1 MRRTTL
7 SVLALAVS
15 LASLVGGRPALA
27 ADPPPVVGEINW
39 YKLTDVWQS
48 TDPTFST
55 PFGGALVSGFNNG
68 AILVNGQPV
77 PGSPTFG
84 SFKWAQTPAL
94 RAEVQ
99 VCLDRAMGAANLME
113 TQALAGN
120 PGGRNTQF
128 RIRVTGAITVN
139 SGNSHTNPGDWT
151 LLEVASFKTIV
162 CTVSTS
168 IP

>member
-1 MRRTTL
+1 MRRHTL
-7 SVLALAVS
+7 SLLLALAIG
-15 LASLVGGRPALA
+15 LVAWSAAGRLVA
-27 ADPPPVVGEINW
+27 AEPPPVVAEISW

-55 PFGGALVSGFNNG
+55 PFGAALVSGFNG
-68 AILVNGQPV
+68 SSILVNGQPV
-77 PGSPTFG
+77 AGSFA

-94 RAEVQ
+94 RPEVQ

-113 TQALAGN
+113 TQAIAGN

-128 RIRVTGAITVN
+128 RIRVTGAINVN
-139 SGNSHTNPGDWT
+139 SGNTRVNPGDWT
-151 LLEVASFKTIV
+151 ILEVATFRTMV
-162 CTVSTS
+162 CTVSTF

>member
-1 MRRTTL
+1 MRRHTVSAL
-7 SVLALAVS
+7 LALAIGLVS
-15 LASLVGGRPALA
+15 WAAAGQLLAV
-27 ADPPPVVGEINW
+27 DPPPVVGEISW

-48 TDPTFST
+48 TDPAFST
-55 PFGGALVSGFNNG
+55 PFGGALVSGFNGG

-77 PGSPTFG
+77 AGSFA

-99 VCLDRAMGAANLME
+99 VCLDRAMSAANLME
-113 TQALAGN
+113 AQALAGN

-128 RIRVTGAITVN
+128 RIRVTGTINVN
-139 SGNSHTNPGDWT
+139 TGNSRVNPGDWT
-151 LLEVASFKTIV
+151 ILEVASFKSIV
-162 CTVSTS
+162 CTVSTF

>member
-1 MRRTTL
+1 MRRHTL
-7 SVLALAVS
+7 SPLLALAIGLVS
-15 LASLVGGRPALA
+15 WAAAGYLVA

-55 PFGGALVSGFNNG
+55 PFGGAFVSGFNNG
-68 AILVNGQPV
+68 TILVNGQPV
-77 PGSPTFG
+77 AG
-84 SFKWAQTPAL
+84 SFASFKFAQTPAL

-113 TQALAGN
+113 TQAMAGN

-128 RIRVTGAITVN
+128 RIRVTGAINVN
-139 SGNSHTNPGDWT
+139 SGNTRVNPGDWT
-151 LLEVASFKTIV
+151 ILEVASFRTMV
-162 CTVSTS
+162 CTVSTY